1 MACWFRFCLDSSPI
15 YCWRFIARKP
25 MASGYLSAEFD
36 NSASK
41 SRTRHANFPGIRRH
55 NRAARE
61 NGKEEKDEK
70 FLQVPNRT
78 MMDCH
83 PTSAQG
89 SQFEIPH
96 IRSG

>member
-1 MACWFRFCLDSSPI
+1 M
-15 YCWRFIARKP
+15 KP

-70 FLQVPNRT
+70 FMQVPNRT
-78 MMDCH
+78 MLPRRPKAVSDV
-83 PTSAQG
+83 
-89 SQFEIPH
+89 
-96 IRSG
+96 IRCFLGQLLTAKDAAHNAHLG